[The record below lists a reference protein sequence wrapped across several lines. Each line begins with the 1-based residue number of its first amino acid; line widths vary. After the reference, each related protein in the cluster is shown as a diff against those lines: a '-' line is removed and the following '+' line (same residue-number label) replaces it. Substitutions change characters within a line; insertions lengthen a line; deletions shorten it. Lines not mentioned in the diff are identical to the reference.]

1 MTFPVDQKHFSL
13 VNKFLIAR
21 QKNHSDDVIMT
32 SFYTKF
38 NTMSL
43 QLFNLELMLM
53 TEVTFR
59 SFLRSIF
66 FRENLTGVNF
76 EIQKFRIWHDMLKS
90 VLNRLK
96 GLKRGSKVTGKG
108 SRQIS
113 RTDF

>member
-1 MTFPVDQKHFSL
+1 
-13 VNKFLIAR
+13 
-21 QKNHSDDVIMT
+21 MT

-43 QLFNLELMLM
+43 QLFNLEFMLM
-53 TEVTFR
+53 TEVIFR
-59 SFLRSIF
+59 SNF